1 MPHFQSLSMRRVGPA
16 RPFQDTAVANSDT
29 GAEVLPVMT
38 TAPAA
43 MSPYRRVE
51 KHDQGESNYA
61 VSWRIGLPPIRLVH
75 AIPAGGRDH
84 PALPEAFASKTD
96 SARFSFGR
104 STASTAAK
112 NRETPSKAKPPCRFP
127 VFLLITPR
135 AYGPTKPPRL
145 PIELIKAMPEAAE
158 IPERNWLG
166 TDQKGPR
173 TLESPMTATDNRAT

>member
-29 GAEVLPVMT
+29 GAEVFPGDDDG
-38 TAPAA
+38 ARRDE
-43 MSPYRRVE
+43 PYRRVE
-51 KHDQGESNYA
+51 EHDQGESNYA

-75 AIPAGGRDH
+75 PIRAGGRDH

-127 VFLLITPR
+127 VF
-135 AYGPTKPPRL
+135 
-145 PIELIKAMPEAAE
+145 
-158 IPERNWLG
+158 
-166 TDQKGPR
+166 
-173 TLESPMTATDNRAT
+173 